1 MNSELQLDNHV
12 ESTTEIN
19 YPDSL
24 FDEDVEVE
32 DTPIEDE
39 VTESEEEQ
47 VEEVP
52 TTTEEG
58 EVTEKPQMLTLKY
71 NGEVKEI
78 TLDEAVA
85 LAQKGMN
92 YDKKLAELEALKN
105 SRQIQMIERLAK
117 ESNLSVEE
125 YLDSVEQQFEK
136 QTIAKIGDQIRRK
149 YPDIDK
155 AALEEMA
162 KSQYALIQQ
171 DKKQK
176 ELEESKNSKMQEEDI
191 QKKEEERLN
200 QMVSDFLEEYPEVN
214 LEEELKDAEF
224 AKLLEKGESLV
235 SAYRKIENQRLK
247 TQLNAEKLNNKNK
260 AKSTGSL
267 SSQAT
272 ALEQD
277 AFRNGFWD

>member
-12 ESTTEIN
+12 ESTTEID

-136 QTIAKIGDQIRRK
+136 QTIAKICDQIRRK

-191 QKKEEERLN
+191 QKKEERLN

-267 SSQAT
+267 SGEAT